1 MAIRNYQTIWRKGLS
16 LFGGG
21 CLLLSVAIYVARTE
35 HPPGAQLVDAQL
47 TSAQLVMENV
57 NRQIMQAMRDSGIV
71 TDSLQIPE
79 QTLDNLSRGGQMLER
94 TENNLSPE
102 GQIAEHDSSDNFG
115 DLYFTEHPSNP
126 R

>member
-1 MAIRNYQTIWRKGLS
+1 MAIRNYQTIWRKGLP

-35 HPPGAQLVDAQL
+35 HPTGAQLVDAQL
-47 TSAQLVMENV
+47 TSAQLAMEIV
-57 NRQIMQAMRDSGIV
+57 NRQIMGAMRDSGIV

-79 QTLDNLSRGGQMLER
+79 QTLDNLRV
-94 TENNLSPE
+94 NP
-102 GQIAEHDSSDNFG
+102 EHDSSDNVG
-115 DLYFTEHPSNP
+115 DFHATGRPSNS